1 MMSLKLLC
9 EDTTSFQKL
18 KKTIDI
24 IAFTYEVLCAFGE
37 DFIVFVWSF
46 VIFCIAIGEIFECW
60 DDGITK
66 SWLSMCLESLQTQI
80 IA

>member
-24 IAFTYEVLCAFGE
+24 IALTYEVLCAFGE

-46 VIFCIAIGEIFECW
+46 VIFASLLV
-60 DDGITK
+60 K
-66 SWLSMCLESLQTQI
+66 YLSAEMMG
-80 IA
+80 